1 MGAGPRAPQA
11 IAPHSHV
18 HSHAG
23 NATERARPAPS
34 ERTQPVHTA
43 QRPPPRQ
50 ARPAAA
56 KRPRVALGFEALS
69 HRRSPRELPKR
80 GQGRPSA
87 PVRARRAE
95 ETVGRSLGLPNSQPF
110 APAGLRSTP
119 QPLPTASASLRE
131 GAGKPPHAAVLRCP
145 ESGQKRPRKPPG
157 SPAEASH
164 PAEPRSLMG
173 GLNSLPKL
181 CGTQRAARSLPRPP
195 RQGSAQGSSVSL
207 RFPPTTVRP
216 FLRPPFFLT
225 YRNNEFLLIF
235 QGLGPVPP
243 PPRSP
248 HHPEPPEEPEFCK
261 WHFPAPRPSPPDGA
275 RGVRRVPSAR
285 LGAP

>member
-23 NATERARPAPS
+23 NATERVRPAPS

-80 GQGRPSA
+80 GQGDPSA

-95 ETVGRSLGLPNSQPF
+95 ETVGRSLGLPDSQPF
-110 APAGLRSTP
+110 APAYGRPLSPCPRPPPPCARGPGNHRTP
-119 QPLPTASASLRE
+119 
-131 GAGKPPHAAVLRCP
+131 RCP
-145 ESGQKRPRKPPG
+145 GVRSLAKNGPG
-157 SPAEASH
+157 SPLA
-164 PAEPRSLMG
+164 
-173 GLNSLPKL
+173 
-181 CGTQRAARSLPRPP
+181 
-195 RQGSAQGSSVSL
+195 
-207 RFPPTTVRP
+207 
-216 FLRPPFFLT
+216 
-225 YRNNEFLLIF
+225 
-235 QGLGPVPP
+235 
-243 PPRSP
+243 
-248 HHPEPPEEPEFCK
+248 
-261 WHFPAPRPSPPDGA
+261 APRRLRIQQS
-275 RGVRRVPSAR
+275 RGV
-285 LGAP
+285 